1 MGSVDKWVATT
12 PRYHSL
18 ALPETV
24 APYGSS
30 RLHYHPEEQEMEQ
43 TTLHTPP
50 VRIDDIL
57 ALKKKGAAVTCQ
69 PSFEINEVDF
79 THMDNEFQAVL
90 FFCRF
95 SGTIDGAEYSFRKC
109 YARGCPHNLCPHVSQ
124 AVMIAN
130 RYLQKDY
137 RRLKEVGVDVDAKLF
152 SLDDMVVRF
161 QDFREEQGPTLT
173 LEDYI
178 HIAREGSDVSMAVSV
193 EYLPAV
199 ENFGNHKE
207 RRTFL
212 LADFEVTTLGT
223 IHQLQRCLTCYA
235 TDQEA
240 DEKIRQLRIANDRLS
255 TLFKEFDQA
264 GIKFEKRF
272 FE

>member
-1 MGSVDKWVATT
+1 
-12 PRYHSL
+12 
-18 ALPETV
+18 
-24 APYGSS
+24 
-30 RLHYHPEEQEMEQ
+30 MEQ
-43 TTLHTPP
+43 TAVHDSP
-50 VRIDDIL
+50 VRIDDIIV
-57 ALKKKGAAVTCQ
+57 LKMNGAAVTCQ

-95 SGTIDGAEYSFRKC
+95 FGVVDDEEYSFRKC
-109 YARGCPHNLCPHVSQ
+109 YARGCPNNLCQHVSQ

-137 RRLKEVGVDVDAKLF
+137 RRLKEVGIDVDAKLF
-152 SLDDMVVRF
+152 SLDDMVVKF

-173 LEDYI
+173 LDDYI
-178 HIAREGSDVSMAVSV
+178 HIAREGSDVYVKVSV

-199 ENFGNHKE
+199 ENFGNRKE

-223 IHQLQRCLTCYA
+223 THQCQRCLTCYA
-235 TDQEA
+235 TDQEM
-240 DEKIRQLRIANDRLS
+240 DEKIRQLRIANDRLA

-264 GIKFEKRF
+264 GIKYEKRF
-272 FE
+272 FA

>member
-1 MGSVDKWVATT
+1 MGETASPRSV
-12 PRYHSL
+12 
-18 ALPETV
+18 
-24 APYGSS
+24 
-30 RLHYHPEEQEMEQ
+30 M
-43 TTLHTPP
+43 
-50 VRIDDIL
+50 RIDDLI
-57 ALKKKGAAVTCQ
+57 AAQKGGSAITCR
-69 PSFEINEVDF
+69 PSFEVSEVDF

-95 SGTIDGAEYSFRKC
+95 SGTIDGEEYEFRKC

-137 RRLKEVGVDVDAKLF
+137 RRLKQAGIDVEIKIF
-152 SLDDMVVRF
+152 SLDDMVVKF

-178 HIAREGSDVSMAVSV
+178 HIAREGSDVSMRTSV

-199 ENFGNHKE
+199 ENFGNSRE

-212 LADFEVTTLGT
+212 LADFEVTSLGT
-223 IHQLQRCLTCYA
+223 THKCQRCLACYA
-235 TDQEA
+235 TDLET
-240 DEKIRQLRIANDRLS
+240 EVKLRQLRIANDRLAA
-255 TLFKEFDQA
+255 LFKEFDQA
-264 GIKFEKRF
+264 GIKYEKRF

>member
-1 MGSVDKWVATT
+1 MAAVAKWVATAPKKERLT
-12 PRYHSL
+12 LLRSI
-18 ALPETV
+18 

-30 RLHYHPEEQEMEQ
+30 RLHYHTEEQKMEQ
-43 TTLHTPP
+43 TSVHTPP
-50 VRIDDIL
+50 VRIDDIVN
-57 ALKKKGAAVTCQ
+57 LKKKGAAVICQ

-95 SGTIDGAEYSFRKC
+95 SGTIDGEEYSFRKC

-137 RRLKEVGVDVDAKLF
+137 RKLKEAGIDLEARLF
-152 SLDDMVVRF
+152 SLDDMVVKF
-161 QDFREEQGPTLT
+161 QDFRQEQGPILT

-199 ENFGNHKE
+199 ENFGNRKE

-223 IHQLQRCLTCYA
+223 THQCQRCLTCYA

-240 DEKIRQLRIANDRLS
+240 DEKLRQLRIANDRLAA
-255 TLFKEFDQA
+255 LFQEFAQA
-264 GIKFEKRF
+264 GIKYEKRF